1 MASAQPASPAPSG
14 SLTREFFTR
23 GRSCGECVIL
33 AADVPE
39 GPERDTLLAAVRGL
53 GAGRAVTCAAMLAG
67 LMALGVWGP
76 APKPRSRPTNDL
88 LDSYLPPGS
97 PGSSPVQEMAA
108 PEEFKARFESV
119 ARIYN
124 RGTTC
129 VGLSRLDWGQRDPT
143 GAPAG
148 YPPHICV
155 RLADVAVEEVNRL
168 IARGRQPAKQD
179 PAA

>member
-1 MASAQPASPAPSG
+1 MVSAQSATPSR
-14 SLTREFFTR
+14 SATRPFFAE
-23 GRSCGECVIL
+23 GRSCAECVLL
-33 AADVPE
+33 AADLPA
-39 GPERDTLLAAVRGL
+39 GPQRDALLAAVRGL

-76 APKPRSRPTNDL
+76 AGKPRSRPMNDL

-97 PGSSPVQEMAA
+97 PGSSPVQDMAA
-108 PEEFKARFESV
+108 PEEFKSRFEAA

-129 VGLSRLDWGQRDPT
+129 IGLSRMDWDRHDAA

-155 RLADVAVEEVNRL
+155 RLADVAVEELNRL
-168 IARGRQPAKQD
+168 IARGRRSQDQTPAS
-179 PAA
+179 

>member
-1 MASAQPASPAPSG
+1 MVSAQSATPSR
-14 SLTREFFTR
+14 SATRQFFAE
-23 GRSCGECVIL
+23 GRSCAECVLL
-33 AADVPE
+33 AADLPE
-39 GPERDTLLAAVRGL
+39 GPQRDALLAAGRGL

-76 APKPRSRPTNDL
+76 AGKPRPRPMNDL

-97 PGSSPVQEMAA
+97 PGSSPVQDMAA
-108 PEEFKARFESV
+108 PEEFKSRFEAA

-129 VGLSRLDWGQRDPT
+129 VGLSRVDWGRHDAA

-155 RLADVAVEEVNRL
+155 RLADVAVEELNRL
-168 IARGRQPAKQD
+168 IARGRQPQD
-179 PAA
+179 QTSAG